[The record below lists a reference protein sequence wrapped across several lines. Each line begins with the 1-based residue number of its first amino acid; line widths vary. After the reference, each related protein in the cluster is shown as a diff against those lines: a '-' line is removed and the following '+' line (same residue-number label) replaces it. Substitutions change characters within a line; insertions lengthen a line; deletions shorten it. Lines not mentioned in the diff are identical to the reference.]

1 MYTDIVPNI
10 PMDRVKTKLRSG
22 LEVVYV
28 SIRKVL
34 ARAAVDVRIGDSH
47 VLELECR
54 NPPAK
59 IKTSEGDSGT

>member
-10 PMDRVKTKLRSG
+10 PMDRVKTKLQSG

-34 ARAAVDVRIGDSH
+34 AQVVVDVRIGDSY
-47 VLELECR
+47 VVKLECQ
-54 NPPAK
+54 NPLVK
-59 IKTSEGDSGT
+59 IKTSEGDSRT